1 MTQFTQPY
9 LCGYKRSKAQCT
21 YGGSQWRVLLN
32 QSIVLRQVGAARTG
46 START
51 ETAFHEC
58 TRVWSTSFVAL
69 TIAKT
74 TSVHITLCTDAE
86 QSGNSNMERWH
97 KELDLRKHVYLLMS
111 LLKIFLRSKY
121 CQRWVDTDSKE
132 KCEPCKLI
140 DAPEWILLS
149 KAAFAHK
156 TCSTHSPLLTMVLR
170 LFSLSDLTMQVQY
183 KWRRKTRM
191 WCFEKEFRFACRFQC
206 GSCWSLDAVLSRL
219 RQGIGIKVWAR
230 FKLYPQWVEKE
241 KTKFVLREITNREHR
256 STYNDTTLYPLLSLF
271 EMAKL
276 FYFCVH
282 LIAILGYHVSAA
294 IGFKWKKYNVMVWK

>member
-1 MTQFTQPY
+1 MVVCEFFRRRTLSKHIVFIISFLIWCSIYEKENCIVFFHPPLGAHFLGFIICLESARRASQYSISSATYTIKITQTLVYLSRKRMTQFTQPY

-86 QSGNSNMERWH
+86 QSGNSTVQSWH
-97 KELDLRKHVYLLMS
+97 KELNLRKHVYLLMS
-111 LLKIFLRSKY
+111 LPKIFLRSRY

-132 KCEPCKLI
+132 KCEPCQ
-140 DAPEWILLS
+140 
-149 KAAFAHK
+149 
-156 TCSTHSPLLTMVLR
+156 M
-170 LFSLSDLTMQVQY
+170 
-183 KWRRKTRM
+183 
-191 WCFEKEFRFACRFQC
+191 
-206 GSCWSLDAVLSRL
+206 
-219 RQGIGIKVWAR
+219 
-230 FKLYPQWVEKE
+230 
-241 KTKFVLREITNREHR
+241 
-256 STYNDTTLYPLLSLF
+256 
-271 EMAKL
+271 
-276 FYFCVH
+276 
-282 LIAILGYHVSAA
+282 
-294 IGFKWKKYNVMVWK
+294 